1 LELNQ
6 CNGSY
11 FKMHVIIGV
20 QCRSGST
27 RFPCK
32 SLMDLQ
38 GRPMWKWSYDTCCK
52 LAKTVM
58 LIPENDDLMISSCRA
73 HKAEFIV
80 GHPTDLIARYG
91 KMMDYYNRPYMV
103 RVTADCP
110 FVNEYLLSWVLQQR
124 HDYLICQP
132 VDGFDIE
139 MCSRNLWSEVLYR
152 STEREHVFK
161 WLWDNWDNIAG
172 QGFDMVRQVPKFSI
186 DTKEEF
192 ELINNLLGDINE
204 FVV

>member
-1 LELNQ
+1 
-6 CNGSY
+6 
-11 FKMHVIIGV
+11 MHDTIIGI
-20 QCRSGST
+20 QARSGST

-32 SLMDLQ
+32 CLMDLW
-38 GRPMWKWSYDTCCK
+38 GRPLWRWSYDACSK

-58 LIPENDDLMISSCRA
+58 LIPEGDDSMINSCRA
-73 HKAEFIV
+73 HKVEFIA
-80 GHPTDLIARYG
+80 GSETDLVDRYD
-91 KMMDYYNRPYMV
+91 KLMSYYNRDYMV

-110 FVNEYLLSWVLQQR
+110 FVNEYLLAWVLQQR

-139 MCSRNLWSEVLYR
+139 LCSRNMWTEVFHR

-161 WLWDNWDNIAG
+161 WLWNNWDNVCG
-172 QGFDMVRQVPKFSI
+172 QGFDMVRKTPKFSI
-186 DTKEEF
+186 DTKEDF
-192 ELINNLLGDINE
+192 LLINNLLGVINDE